1 MKKEKKELNLP
12 VMILSVFGAFTL
24 ILIISFIYMSVNGP
38 NYTSDYLQKIQT
50 GEIKNPIQ
58 EFALMFSEDIQEI
71 PEDANVLKIQ
81 TDEGEKLII
90 VQAEMEDI
98 DISDIEKELVNYG
111 AVILKLYNLHSI
123 PFTNINPEIQI
134 NIDENIYSLEIIK
147 GDIFLSDG
155 EIQNP
160 DIILRTT
167 NEEIFKMI
175 ENEDYAE
182 ESISLGKTSI
192 ELVANKFILF
202 SKGYLNLYNEFV

>member
-12 VMILSVFGAFTL
+12 VVILSVFGAFTL

-134 NIDENIYSLEIIK
+134 NIDENIYFLEIIK